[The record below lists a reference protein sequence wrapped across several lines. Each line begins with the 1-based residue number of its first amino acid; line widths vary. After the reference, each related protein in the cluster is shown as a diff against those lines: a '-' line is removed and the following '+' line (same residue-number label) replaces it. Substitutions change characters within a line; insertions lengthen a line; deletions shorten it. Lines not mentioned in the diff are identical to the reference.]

1 MFSEMGMQLADDDA
15 ILVRRCLDGDALS
28 MRRLVERYQ
37 GRVFGLCHRMLGH
50 REDAEDVAQDVFLR
64 VFRSLRS
71 WDSQRPLKPWLLAI
85 AANRCRTAL
94 GKRAREPASREFH
107 ENSRTDKAPV
117 DTDDMAEELQLA
129 LGTLREEYRMCFIL
143 FYQQELSCAE
153 TAEIMQCPEGTVK
166 TWLHRARRKLA
177 EYLQRRGV
185 VTDAGYELH
194 RI

>member
-1 MFSEMGMQLADDDA
+1 MQLVNDDA
-15 ILVRRCLDGDALS
+15 ILVRRCLDGDASS

-37 GRVFGLCHRMLGH
+37 GRVFGLCYRMLGH

-71 WDSQRPLKPWLLAI
+71 WDSSSPLVPWLLTI
-85 AANRCRTAL
+85 AANRCRTTL
-94 GKRAREPASREFH
+94 GKRAREPASTEFY
-107 ENSRTDKAPV
+107 EDLRTDLSLR
-117 DTDDMAEELQLA
+117 DTKDLAEELQLA

-153 TAEIMQCPEGTVK
+153 TAEVMQCPEGTVK
-166 TWLHRARRKLA
+166 TWLHRARRKLSD
-177 EYLQRRGV
+177 YLQRRGA

>member
-1 MFSEMGMQLADDDA
+1 MDDDDA
-15 ILVRRCLDGDALS
+15 ILVLRCLDGDAS
-28 MRRLVERYQ
+28 SRRRLVERFQ
-37 GRVFGLCHRMLGH
+37 GIVFGLCYRMLGH

-71 WDSQRPLKPWLLAI
+71 WDSRRPLRPWLLTI

-94 GKRAREPASREFH
+94 SKRAKEPDSREFH
-107 ENSRTDKAPV
+107 ENSLTDDTPSRTN
-117 DTDDMAEELQLA
+117 DMAEELQLA
-129 LGTLREEYRMCFIL
+129 LGTLREEYRICFIL